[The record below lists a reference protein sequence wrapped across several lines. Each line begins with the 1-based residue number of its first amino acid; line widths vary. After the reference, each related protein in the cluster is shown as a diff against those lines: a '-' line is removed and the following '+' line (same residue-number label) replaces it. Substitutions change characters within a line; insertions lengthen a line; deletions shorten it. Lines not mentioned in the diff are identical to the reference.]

1 MRAAPPQLALGGRD
15 KVTLIAPPPIASFGL
30 WVEQLLAESTG
41 KEGKGLIPVPG
52 EPLGPPNVYGDDRV
66 FAQLRL
72 ASSPARELDSQLD
85 ALEAYEGCGAQHVI
99 VTFFAPPTPEL
110 LASVA
115 PAGPSG

>member
-1 MRAAPPQLALGGRD
+1 MSMLR
-15 KVTLIAPPPIASFGL
+15 S
-30 WVEQLLAESTG
+30 
-41 KEGKGLIPVPG
+41 
-52 EPLGPPNVYGDDRV
+52 
-66 FAQLRL
+66 AQV
-72 ASSPARELDSQLD
+72 ARQLD